1 MKIKKTISILLFS
14 IGLSFILYPLISR
27 AYYDMLYRQEAEEIL
42 IKMTSIETTDTD
54 NTYEKQQTYNQTAIT
69 DLEKIEVAD
78 VGFVEDNEE
87 IGQNINLNEADVLG
101 VLSIPKIDL
110 TYAIRDGA
118 TDENLLNGVARIEG
132 TSYPVGGMN
141 TNSVIS
147 GHNGWAGKTF
157 FSNLTQLEKG
167 DLIQIQNKKETLHY
181 EVFGTDIIE
190 PTNVGALAV
199 VPGQDMITLLTCTR
213 PAPGTHRYLV
223 FAKRTEVTTTEEG
236 KSSVTSPS
244 ENKESVLE
252 HSADVTFSS
261 LKLYVSIVLRR
272 YGLVLGVFFT
282 GILSMFLIYF
292 KPKN

>member
-1 MKIKKTISILLFS
+1 MKNKKTISILLYS

-42 IKMTSIETTDTD
+42 KKMTSIETTDTD

-78 VGFVEDNEE
+78 IGFVEDNEE

-118 TDENLLNGVARIEG
+118 TDENLFKGVARIEG

-147 GHNGWAGKTF
+147 GHSGLARKTF

-213 PAPGTHRYLV
+213 PVGTHRYLV
-223 FAKRTEVTTTEEG
+223 FAKRTEITATEEG

-252 HSADVTFSS
+252 HSADMTFSS
-261 LKLYVSIVLRR
+261 LKLYVSIVLRH